1 MYKVNFFS
9 GSEVDFPSV
18 LKKLLSAFN
27 EHHISYALIG
37 GFAVSLWGLPRAT
50 VDLDFLVAAEAMPQV
65 HAIMTSLG
73 YSRRY
78 HSVNVSQYVSDL
90 RFWGA
95 VDFLHAFRQASLGML
110 QRVVIKDLYDRTLEV
125 KVALI
130 EDLIGL
136 KIQALVNDPT
146 RRSGDLADI
155 EALLEIHQAQLDWGL
170 LEEYFQLFEQTDLL
184 RRLKDRYGRPH

>member
-1 MYKVNFFS
+1 
-9 GSEVDFPSV
+9 VDFPSV
-18 LKKLLSAFN
+18 LKKLLSTFQEYN
-27 EHHISYALIG
+27 IRYALIG
-37 GFAVSLWGLPRAT
+37 GFALSLWGVPRAT
-50 VDLDFLVAAEAMPQV
+50 VDLDFLVTKEDMAQV
-65 HAIMTSLG
+65 HEIMTLLG

-90 RFWGA
+90 RVWGA

-110 QRVVIKDLYDRTLEV
+110 QRAADKEIFARSVSV

-136 KIQALVNDPT
+136 KLQALVNDPT

-155 EALLEIHQAQLDWGL
+155 EFLLGIHHAQLDWDL

-184 RRLKDRYGRPH
+184 RRLIEKYGCPH